1 MASIIK
7 LKRSSTSGSIPSG
20 GGLQAG
26 ELAINLADKKLFS
39 STDGTDI
46 ITISGDQY
54 NLVTLAN
61 TSHNG
66 VTAADLRLTVDN
78 AALSN
83 DVISLIGSGTVGVT
97 RNSNGSITFSATSM
111 AQSFDANTG
120 SATPSSETLNIKSG
134 DSTGVTVTAT
144 GSTVTIS
151 GTAATATDLG
161 VAKFSSDD
169 FDVASG
175 AVSIKDGSITKAYL
189 ANSHFG
195 VSLTDADTVDASFN
209 VSIAEDTLQFDAGEG
224 IDITQVANGAVQIK
238 GEDATT
244 TNKGI
249 ASFATA
255 DFGVSS
261 GAVSLADSVLK
272 GADTDSGTVTGSG
285 HSININ
291 GTANEIE
298 TSGSGSTI
306 TIGLPDDVT
315 IGNNLTVANTVT
327 TTGNTAVGDN
337 LTVASDLTVS
347 GDAHIDGSLTVEGAL
362 TYISTST
369 VYADDGM
376 FKLGANNVAD
386 TIDTGIYAKYVNSGN
401 SAVQYSG
408 YFRDSSDGVFK
419 FYKDLDEEPTSTVD
433 TTTDHGFTLAQLDAV
448 IDGGSF

>member
-7 LKRSSTSGSIPSG
+7 LKRSNTSGSVPSG

-54 NLVTLAN
+54 NLSTLAN

-66 VTAADLRLTVDN
+66 VTAADLKLTVDN

-83 DVISLIGSGTVGVT
+83 DVISLIGSSTVGIT
-97 RNSNGSITFSATSM
+97 RNSNGSVTFTATDVP
-111 AQSFDANTG
+111 QQFTANTG
-120 SATPSSETLNIKSG
+120 TATPSSENLNIFAG
-134 DSTGVTVTAT
+134 DGTGIDVSAT

-151 GTAATATDLG
+151 GTDATTIAKG
-161 VAKFSSDD
+161 VASFSDGDFAVASGVVTIKTAGVGNDQLENDGITISSNTGTPSEVQLGDTLSIVSGDSTGVTVNYASDTVTISGTDATTISKGVASFSSD
-169 FDVASG
+169 
-175 AVSIKDGSITKAYL
+175 
-189 ANSHFG
+189 
-195 VSLTDADTVDASFN
+195 
-209 VSIAEDTLQFDAGEG
+209 
-224 IDITQVANGAVQIK
+224 
-238 GEDATT
+238 
-244 TNKGI
+244 
-249 ASFATA
+249 

-261 GAVSLADSVLK
+261 GAVSLDDSVIK
-272 GADTDSGTVTGSG
+272 GADTDSGSVTGSS

-291 GTANEIE
+291 GTADEIV
-298 TSGSGSTI
+298 TSGSGSTV
-306 TIGLPDDVT
+306 TIGLPDNVT

-327 TTGNTAVGDN
+327 TTGNTSVGDN

-386 TIDTGIYAKYVNSGN
+386 TIDTGIYAKYINSGN
-401 SAVQYSG
+401 NAVQYSG
-408 YFRDSSDGVFK
+408 YFRDSTDGVFK
-419 FYKDLDEEPTSTVD
+419 FYTDLDEEPTSTVD
-433 TTTDHGFTLAQLDAV
+433 TTTDHGFTLAQVDAI
-448 IDGGSF
+448 IDGGTY